1 MAQTSLFTEDEVK
14 QILDKD
20 LLDLMGVANMPDNEK
35 AELYQKMAATIQDRV
50 LLRVDD
56 ALDEDGRKQFGEIID
71 TGDQAKTNE
80 FLTSKGIDVPKLLVQ
95 EAMLYKLE
103 MMSLLEI
110 SQNQKKADEE
120 TSKEE

>member
-1 MAQTSLFTEDEVK
+1 MAKTLFTEDELK

-20 LLDLMGVANMPDNEK
+20 LLDLMGVANMPDDKK
-35 AELYQKMAATIQDRV
+35 AELYAKMAATIQDRV

-56 ALDEDGRKQFGEIID
+56 ALDEEGKKQFGEIID

-80 FLTSKGIDVPKLLVQ
+80 FLVGKGLNVPQLLVQ

-103 MMSLLEI
+103 MMSLLKI
-110 SQNQKKADEE
+110 NQNQKEE
-120 TSKEE
+120 VEDTGKGE